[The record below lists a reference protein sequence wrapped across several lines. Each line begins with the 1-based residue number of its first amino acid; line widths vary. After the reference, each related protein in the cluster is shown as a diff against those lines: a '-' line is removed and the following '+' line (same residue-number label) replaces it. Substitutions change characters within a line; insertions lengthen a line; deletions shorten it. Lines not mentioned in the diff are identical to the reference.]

1 MATIKDIARRAGV
14 GVATVSRALNRTGYV
29 KPTTLKKVLVAADEL
44 GYVPNRQA
52 RAMVNG
58 ATMTLGI
65 LIPDMDNSLFMRIV
79 RGINDAAYPLGYSL
93 LVMDSRGNPEWERQI
108 LRTMLELRADGVILF
123 ATPGTPEL
131 IPTIEGTPLV
141 VLDRLIPGSPIPQ
154 VSVDHYQGA
163 RQAVELLLKEC
174 HYPPAFLS
182 GPPMVTSS
190 TPRLQG
196 YLDALEYAGFT
207 SRDARIAPGNFT
219 YEGGYHGMKTL
230 LNSISPS
237 SPVDGVFAANDLSAL
252 GALRAIREAGYVC
265 PDDIRVVG
273 FDDIEAAR
281 YVNPS
286 LTTIRQP
293 MDQIGQTAL
302 RMLLAQ
308 IHGQELEDQLVLLPG
323 QLIRRESC

>member
-108 LRTMLELRADGVILF
+108 LRTMLELRTDGVILF
-123 ATPGTPEL
+123 ATPGTPDL
-131 IPTIEGTPLV
+131 IPALEGTPLV
-141 VLDRLIPGSPIPQ
+141 VLDRLIPNSPVPQ
-154 VSVDHYQGA
+154 VSVDHYHGA

-174 HYPPAFLS
+174 RYPPAFLA
-182 GPPMVTSS
+182 GPTMVTSAA
-190 TPRLQG
+190 PRLHG
-196 YLDALEYAGFT
+196 YLDALENAGIAI
-207 SRDARIAPGNFT
+207 REARIVPGNFT
-219 YEGGYHGMKTL
+219 YEGGYHGMTTL
-230 LNSISPS
+230 LSHVS
-237 SPVDGVFAANDLSAL
+237 STLPLDGVFAANDLSAL
-252 GALRAIREAGYVC
+252 GALRAIREAGFVC

-281 YVNPS
+281 YVNPTLS
-286 LTTIRQP
+286 TIRQP

-302 RMLLAQ
+302 RMLLSQ
-308 IHGQELEDQLVLLPG
+308 IRGQALEERLVMLPG